1 MTTTT
6 VQELLHAKGHHLWSV
21 TPDGCAHGDL
31 MPWRLQQLGLN
42 PGYWKLCCT
51 SLYQDLERVC
61 ASCKSCGSVR
71 ETLPEATLSRV
82 CDATALTRRLSMHWL
97 LIGSHKPRRTLLP
110 KGSGAEPVRVIRH

>member
-61 ASCKSCGSVR
+61 ASCKS
-71 ETLPEATLSRV
+71 
-82 CDATALTRRLSMHWL
+82 RRLCARDLARGDVESGM
-97 LIGSHKPRRTLLP
+97 RRYCPNAPTIDALVVNWVP
-110 KGSGAEPVRVIRH
+110 